1 MRFHYDEIADEEE
14 NETESEHENDHRP
27 NGPTL
32 VPQLGTPLR
41 NEESNPTTVEQA
53 ETTEQEEEEEINE
66 EQPQTV
72 AVNDEL
78 VTRSG
83 RVSRPPTRFDNYQ
96 MHLQTQAHPQDST
109 CEYAKEEARVIA
121 KIMEHLETKV
131 NNMEKKTHTQLAQT
145 YSLRTALKKFKDKG
159 KEATMGEMKQLDDRN
174 VYYPIKVDELTPKER
189 KRAMESLLFV
199 VEKRDGRV
207 KARFC
212 ANGSTQREYMDRD
225 ETASPTVMTESIFIT
240 SVIDAK

>member
-1 MRFHYDEIADEEE
+1 
-14 NETESEHENDHRP
+14 
-27 NGPTL
+27 
-32 VPQLGTPLR
+32 
-41 NEESNPTTVEQA
+41 
-53 ETTEQEEEEEINE
+53 
-66 EQPQTV
+66 
-72 AVNDEL
+72 
-78 VTRSG
+78 
-83 RVSRPPTRFDNYQ
+83 
-96 MHLQTQAHPQDST
+96 MHLQTQAHPPDST

-199 VEKRDGRV
+199 VEKRDSRV

-240 SVIDAK
+240 SVIDAKQNRDVMTCDIPNAFVQTEIEEAIVGERIIMKIRGALVDILTEMD